1 MSKLVWISDSHNE
14 HSLYQ
19 EYNSIKFAYSNRL
32 PENTPGKQ
40 WFYCILNFK
49 QQENEGVKELFEPK
63 ILFEV
68 DSKLNNIHLNIQV

>member
-1 MSKLVWISDSHNE
+1 MCQNS
-14 HSLYQ
+14 YQ
-19 EYNSIKFAYSNRL
+19 VKNFKNWVIIYKRK
-32 PENTPGKQ
+32 PGKQ

-49 QQENEGVKELFEPK
+49 QQENEGVEELFEPK